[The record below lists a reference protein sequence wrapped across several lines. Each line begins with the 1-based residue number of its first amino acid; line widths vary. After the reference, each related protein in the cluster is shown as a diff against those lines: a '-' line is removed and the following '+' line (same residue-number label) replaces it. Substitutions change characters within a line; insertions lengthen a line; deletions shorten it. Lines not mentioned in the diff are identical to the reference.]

1 MEPSEAKKYLNGAE
15 GRVIVME
22 DGKPSYVVMDYSSY
36 KNLRAGEGSA
46 AHVGEAIPDARVFI
60 EKFMEDGAK
69 ILRETPREDIE
80 RVINILLDAWKEDRQ
95 VFIMGNGG
103 SAGTATHL
111 AGDLAKTIN
120 DRPGARAIRAI
131 ALVDNIPL
139 TSAAINDRGFDNLYV
154 TQLETFCRPGDIGI
168 GISVH
173 GGSGKDIAG
182 QWSQNVLKGLQ
193 YIKDH
198 GGKTIGLSGFDGG
211 PMAKMVDAP
220 IVVRADST
228 ALVES
233 FHVVL
238 HHLIVFR
245 LKQVLEA
252 MPI

>member
-1 MEPSEAKKYLNGAE
+1 MEPSEAKKYLNGAD

-22 DGKPSYVVMDYSSY
+22 DGKPSYVVMDYDSY
-36 KNLRAGEGSA
+36 KTLQSGLPQANSGAKN
-46 AHVGEAIPDARVFI
+46 IPDVRTFI
-60 EKFMEDGAK
+60 EKYMDDGAR
-69 ILRETPREDIE
+69 ILQETSREDIE
-80 RVINILLDAWKEDRQ
+80 RVIEILLQTWKEDRQ

-103 SAGTATHL
+103 SASTATHF

-139 TSAAINDRGFDNLYV
+139 VSATTNDRGWDNLYV
-154 TQLETFCRPGDIGI
+154 SQLETFYRPGDIGI

-182 QWSQNVLKGLQ
+182 QWSQNILKGLQ
-193 YIKDH
+193 YIKDR

-211 PMAKMVDAP
+211 PMAKMVDLP
-220 IVVRADST
+220 LVVRADST

-233 FHVVL
+233 FHIVL